1 LDISAR
7 RSITDVINTPTFSN
21 YYQRSFQ
28 DTEISA
34 NSADK
39 STNSDFYF
47 YDYTAK
53 LLFDLN
59 DKHSFRAI
67 IGINND
73 LNYAE
78 YANEDQNESKVS
90 HSQKNLGYGGSWS
103 QWTNAKEI
111 VTFPDNID
119 ATDYRVPTDQLLTE
133 ANEVLETGTAECPL

>member
-59 DKHSFRAI
+59 DKHSFRANI

-90 HSQKNLGYGGSWS
+90 QLSQKNLGYGGS
-103 QWTNAKEI
+103 
-111 VTFPDNID
+111 
-119 ATDYRVPTDQLLTE
+119 
-133 ANEVLETGTAECPL
+133 

>member
-1 LDISAR
+1 MSTNDKVGTTISGGGGVNLISADAFVEIPLAKNLEWISLR

-67 IGINND
+67 
-73 LNYAE
+73 
-78 YANEDQNESKVS
+78 
-90 HSQKNLGYGGSWS
+90 
-103 QWTNAKEI
+103 
-111 VTFPDNID
+111 
-119 ATDYRVPTDQLLTE
+119 
-133 ANEVLETGTAECPL
+133 